1 VPLVVQPRAGFV
13 QELIKLSIQPRL
25 SAGGLFRQFRTLA
38 RHFAARRN
46 GAPYVD
52 QIQYNAIM

>member
-1 VPLVVQPRAGFV
+1 
-13 QELIKLSIQPRL
+13 LIKLSIQPRP